1 MNRKF
6 KSSNKKI
13 TLPASINLK
22 IFISILQREILQ
34 KSFKRD
40 EEKDD
45 MQDFIKDLISK
56 LNTNDSEMVLKD
68 KTNGYMSMKKRELE
82 KRNDWNL
89 NKTAIEIT
97 VSEVLEKKNLLMKN
111 LQYLKFKLSINEFF

>member
-1 MNRKF
+1 
-6 KSSNKKI
+6 
-13 TLPASINLK
+13 
-22 IFISILQREILQ
+22 
-34 KSFKRD
+34 
-40 EEKDD
+40 